1 MQRTEMVVENAEQA
15 TALQDVGFL
24 GQFVEPASPSEV
36 ARKLGMAPNLA
47 HHHAKRHASLGL
59 LVEVRR
65 EGGRVYYQLAARR
78 FKHRRSLVPV
88 GHPDERVTATLSR
101 LEARFLEAYERAD
114 RIVGEQDP
122 DWAVYGFAREREPE
136 AVPAGDL
143 VAPEGRPAHLQVRT
157 VRLTPEGYVR
167 LVREVWR
174 LLEEAQADT
183 HDVGAACTLA
193 FIAMDG
199 VLHQGEHEGMTTASF
214 VPPPVLEE

>member
-1 MQRTEMVVENAEQA
+1 MVVENAEQA

-101 LEARFLEAYERAD
+101 LEVQFLEAYERAD
-114 RIVGEQDP
+114 RIAGVQDP
-122 DWAVYGFAREREPE
+122 DWTVYGFVPGPVPE
-136 AVPAGDL
+136 AVPEGDL
-143 VAPEGRPAHLQVRT
+143 IAPEARPAHLQVRT

-167 LVREVWR
+167 LVRGVWR
-174 LLEEAQADT
+174 LLEEVEADT
-183 HDVGAACTLA
+183 QDVGAACTFAFLA
-193 FIAMDG
+193 MEG
-199 VLHQGEHEGMTTASF
+199 VLHQGEQEGMITASF
-214 VPPPVLEE
+214 VPPVPEE